1 LIKSVIL
8 DFVPHY
14 FATHVM
20 FPYGNAIVVV
30 AVE

>member
-1 LIKSVIL
+1 L